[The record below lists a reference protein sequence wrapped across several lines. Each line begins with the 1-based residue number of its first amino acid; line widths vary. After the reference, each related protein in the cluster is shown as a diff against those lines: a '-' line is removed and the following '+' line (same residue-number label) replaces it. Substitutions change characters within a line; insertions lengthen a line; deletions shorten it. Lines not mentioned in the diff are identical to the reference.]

1 MIKLGERILADMGE
15 DPRIIQAPMGH
26 QTYMCVNYFV
36 GNKKFWDGLL
46 EFLKRFADACNNL
59 PEEYMN
65 LLNESAGYEPNLKLD
80 YRGFLC
86 ERMIST
92 YLVLNQ
98 NKLLIRP
105 LVEFYHYRISNEM
118 QMLLEFKEQGIE
130 NKSREFLH
138 QYVNSRGETKGYNWG
153 KDWANT
159 CVL

>member
-1 MIKLGERILADMGE
+1 
-15 DPRIIQAPMGH
+15 
-26 QTYMCVNYFV
+26 
-36 GNKKFWDGLL
+36 
-46 EFLKRFADACNNL
+46 
-59 PEEYMN
+59 MN